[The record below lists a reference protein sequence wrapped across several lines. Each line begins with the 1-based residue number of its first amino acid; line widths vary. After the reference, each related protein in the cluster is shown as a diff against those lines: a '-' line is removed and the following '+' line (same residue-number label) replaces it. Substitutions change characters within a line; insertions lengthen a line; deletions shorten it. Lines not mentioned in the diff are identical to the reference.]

1 MDKRMKKEDLTYTE
15 REVLSVIESR
25 WKLGRDRYG
34 KGISYTQQST
44 AEGWLDNAIE
54 EAADMLQYLVA
65 LKLFMREG
73 ESFCDKADTLEK
85 MPPLINVT
93 PEDEFAAGWDREGG
107 YFIRQERDQIERI
120 LSFMNK
126 RNTNRVYFG
135 LVKNPIKN
143 YVSYGAPDVILLLSA
158 LQKYKGASR

>member
-1 MDKRMKKEDLTYTE
+1 
-15 REVLSVIESR
+15 
-25 WKLGRDRYG
+25 
-34 KGISYTQQST
+34 
-44 AEGWLDNAIE
+44 
-54 EAADMLQYLVA
+54 MLQYLVA